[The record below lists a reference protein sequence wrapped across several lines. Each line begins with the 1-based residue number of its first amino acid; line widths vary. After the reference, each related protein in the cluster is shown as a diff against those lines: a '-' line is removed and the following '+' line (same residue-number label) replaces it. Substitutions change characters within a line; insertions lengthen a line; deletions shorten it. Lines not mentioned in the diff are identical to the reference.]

1 MPARPGGSA
10 DGGSTVSLR
19 HALLALLTAKPM
31 NGYDLAKV
39 FDRSVAYVWHAPH
52 SQIYPELR
60 RMEADHLVAVESIRR
75 GTKGTKRIYSITE
88 TGRGELRRWIETPAP
103 IDMLHDA
110 ERLRG
115 AYLEFGS
122 YDAARRYYTAHRDHY
137 ELWERQWAVH
147 ADQIA
152 AGDTTLIRTRL
163 AAPRTGDPAT
173 VVAYKVH
180 TYRGLAAQ
188 AHLEVE
194 WAKDGLRMID
204 DLETQAQA
212 RAAEGALTE

>member
-1 MPARPGGSA
+1 
-10 DGGSTVSLR
+10 VSLR

-60 RMEADHLVAVESIRR
+60 RMEGEGLVAVESIRR

-88 TGRGELRRWIETPAP
+88 DGRGELSRWIETPAP
-103 IDMLHDA
+103 IEMLHDA
-110 ERLRG
+110 ERLRA

-137 ELWERQWAVH
+137 ELWERQWTLH

-152 AGDTTLIRTRL
+152 TRDTALIRIRL
-163 AAPRTGDPAT
+163 AAPRTGDSAT

-188 AHLEVE
+188 AHLEIE
-194 WAKDGLRMID
+194 WAKEGLRMVD
-204 DLETQAQA
+204 ELESRALDATALISQQA
-212 RAAEGALTE
+212 E

>member
-1 MPARPGGSA
+1 M
-10 DGGSTVSLR
+10 SLR

-60 RMEADHLVAVESIRR
+60 RMEAEGLVAVESIRR
-75 GTKGTKRIYSITE
+75 GTKGTKRIYSITDG
-88 TGRGELRRWIETPAP
+88 GREELRRWIETPAP
-103 IDMLHDA
+103 IEMLHDS
-110 ERLRG
+110 ERLRA

-122 YDAARRYYTAHRDHY
+122 YDAARRYYSAHRDHY
-137 ELWERQWAVH
+137 ELWERQWSLH
-147 ADQIA
+147 ADQLA
-152 AGDTTLIRTRL
+152 AHDTALIRTRL
-163 AAPRTGDPAT
+163 AAPGTGDPGT

-180 TYRGLAAQ
+180 TYRGMAAQ

-194 WAKDGLRMID
+194 WAKEGLRMVD
-204 DLETQAQA
+204 ELEA
-212 RAAEGALTE
+212 RAGERHKIHRQGG